1 MLVCAIVFI
10 SEQNPF
16 FVDDHM
22 PLSLMC
28 VRAKCMIVGSR
39 LMRVS
44 QVALVVKNLSASAGD
59 TRDRGSVP
67 GSGRSLGPIVLRND
81 LSLLSNTC
89 YKVKFISSMS

>member
-1 MLVCAIVFI
+1 
-10 SEQNPF
+10 
-16 FVDDHM
+16 
-22 PLSLMC
+22 
-28 VRAKCMIVGSR
+28 MIVGSR

-59 TRDRGSVP
+59 TGDGGSIS

-89 YKVKFISSMS
+89 YKARFISSMS

>member
-59 TRDRGSVP
+59 TRDRGSTP